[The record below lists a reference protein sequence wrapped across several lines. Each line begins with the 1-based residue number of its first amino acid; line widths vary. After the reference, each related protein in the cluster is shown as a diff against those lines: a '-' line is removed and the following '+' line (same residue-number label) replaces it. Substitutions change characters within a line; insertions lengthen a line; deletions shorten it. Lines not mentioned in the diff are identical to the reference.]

1 MDWLAS
7 LALMLGLLCGAMA
20 LGLPVAFAF
29 FGVNIVGAV
38 IFLGGEPGL
47 DQMARNTF
55 ASMSS
60 FTLAPIPLFLLMGEI
75 LFHTG
80 VAFKAIDAVDK
91 LIARVPGRLSIV
103 SVLGGT
109 IFSSLSGSTIAN
121 TAVLGSALLPDM
133 LKRGYHPTIAM
144 GPIMATG
151 SIAMLIPPSALAV
164 LLGSLAGISIAK
176 LLIAGIIPGLVMSVA
191 FLGYIV
197 LRCAINPTLAP
208 AYDVA
213 HLTLGERVRPFM
225 IYVVPLFAIFVVVVG
240 SILAGWATPTESAA
254 LGSVASAIA
263 AMGYGLFTWRKFMVA
278 VLEATKIS
286 VMILFII
293 GASVTFS
300 QILAFS
306 GATSGLLEVINTV
319 GASPVALVIAMLGVL
334 LFLGAFMD
342 QVSMMMITLP
352 FFIPLGQAIGIDLLW
367 FGVLMLVVMEISFT
381 TPPFGL
387 LIYVMKGVAPES
399 ITLRQ
404 VYMAAMPFIVL
415 ELMVLA
421 LIFLVPELATW
432 LPEIMRGR

>member
-1 MDWLAS
+1 MIWSSALI
-7 LALMLGLLCGAMA
+7 LMLGTLVVLMM

-29 FGVNIVGAV
+29 IGVDLLGAA
-38 IFLGGEPGL
+38 IFLGGKAGL
-47 DQMARNTF
+47 DQMVRNTF
-55 ASMSS
+55 AALSS

-80 VAFKAIDAVDK
+80 VAFQAISTVDR

-103 SVLGGT
+103 SIVGGT

-133 LKRGYHPTIAM
+133 LRRGYHPSIAM

-176 LLIAGIIPGLVMSVA
+176 LLIAGIVPGIIMSIV
-191 FLGYIV
+191 FLAYIIG
-197 LRCAINPTLAP
+197 RCSFNPSLAP
-208 AYDVA
+208 VDEA
-213 HLTLGERVRPFM
+213 HLGLSARERWIPFL
-225 IYVVPLFAIFVVVVG
+225 IYVVPLFGIFLIVVG

-254 LGSVASAIA
+254 LGSVAAVIA
-263 AMGYGLFTWRKFMVA
+263 AVAYRKFTWAGFLRSIMETA
-278 VLEATKIS
+278 KIS

-293 GASVTFS
+293 GASVTFA

-306 GATSGLLEVINTV
+306 GATDGLLALIKDF
-319 GASPVALVIAMLGVL
+319 GADRMVLVTAMITVL
-334 LFLGAFMD
+334 LFLGCFVD
-342 QVSMMMITLP
+342 QVSMIMITLP
-352 FFIPLGQAIGIDLLW
+352 FFIPLAQTVGVDLLW
-367 FGVLMLVVMEISFT
+367 FGVLILVSMEISFT

-387 LIYVMKGVAPES
+387 LIYVMKGVAPQS

-404 VYMAAMPFIVL
+404 VYMAALPFIALEIIVL
-415 ELMVLA
+415 GL
-421 LIFLVPELATW
+421 LIGFPAITTW
-432 LPEIMRGR
+432 LPAIMR